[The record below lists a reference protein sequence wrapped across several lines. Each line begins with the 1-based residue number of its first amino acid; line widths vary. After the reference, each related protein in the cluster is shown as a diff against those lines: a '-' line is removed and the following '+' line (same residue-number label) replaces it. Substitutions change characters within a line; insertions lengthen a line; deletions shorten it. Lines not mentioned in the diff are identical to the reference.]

1 MLVEGVGPLVAP
13 RPVREI
19 ISPGD
24 YSYAVDAARSRN
36 QFRRYDERR
45 DQWGRGI
52 VSDPILVGM
61 LGEIGVCSFL
71 NRRCGCRLCIDT
83 ELRARGDG
91 GVDLSIAGMGI
102 DVKTRNPRSK
112 TNLYRRVDS
121 RGDMRALKSQFYVFC
136 QRVEDR
142 VVHLLGWI
150 SADGLIERAR
160 FARSPVGDWFNLEV
174 TDSHL
179 EPMVRLVA
187 EISYR
192 RSL

>member
-13 RPVREI
+13 SPVRE
-19 ISPGD
+19 SVSVGD
-24 YSYAVDAARSRN
+24 YAYAMEAARARN
-36 QFRRYDERR
+36 QYRRYEERR
-45 DQWGRGI
+45 DQWGRGF

-61 LGEIGVCSFL
+61 LGEIGVCSYL

-91 GVDLSIAGMGI
+91 GVDLSIAGLGI
-102 DVKTRNPRSK
+102 DVKTRNPTSK

-121 RGDMRALKSQFYVFC
+121 RGDLRALKSQFYVFC
-136 QRVEDR
+136 QRIEDR
-142 VVHLLGWI
+142 AIHLLGWL
-150 SADGLIERAR
+150 SADALVERAR
-160 FARSPVGDWFNLEV
+160 FAKSPIGDWFNLEV
-174 TDSHL
+174 TDSQL
-179 EPMVRLVA
+179 EPMSRLVG